1 LVRSLTRCQLFPVR
15 YDEPFFASLLTEEM
29 LAVVLE
35 HEGAIVGVAT
45 GLLKHKATDWLG
57 TGYGDNTLK
66 VFYLATFGVAASH
79 RRMGMGS
86 RLLESFLALVME
98 RAEPDCVVLHVKSL
112 NEAGRL
118 FYLARQF
125 RVLRLKRSHYH
136 IDGKPFDAYK
146 MGLGV
151 TEKSRAYLE
160 AGPSLVDTLYK
171 WLCCPLESDL
181 IEDEKSK

>member
-1 LVRSLTRCQLFPVR
+1 MR
-15 YDEPFFASLLTEEM
+15 YDEAFFASLMTDEM

-35 HEGAIVGVAT
+35 HEDKIVGVAT
-45 GLLKHKATDWLG
+45 GLLKHKATDWLK
-57 TGYGDNTLK
+57 TGFGDSTLK

-79 RRMGMGS
+79 RRLGLGS
-86 RLLESFLALVME
+86 RLLEEFLALVVQ
-98 RAEPDCVVLHVKSL
+98 RAEPDCVVLHVKCL
-112 NEAGRL
+112 NDAGRL
-118 FYLARQF
+118 FYLAKQF
-125 RVLRLKRSHYH
+125 RVLRVKRNHYH

-146 MGLGV
+146 MGLAV

-160 AGPSLVDTLYK
+160 AAPSLLDSLYK